1 MCADCSTHLHVH
13 ALAFISACDK
23 YRIIF
28 EKDKDVLCTFVA
40 GSQKQETRL
49 SGGASRHC
57 FNNLKPNMQYKISI
71 YAQLQDGTEGPAVTT
86 AEKTRKDLSFEH
98 TCHSHV
104 AGRGALQFHDWISS
118 AAAILRSLHRSLV
131 YIYTCVSLCVLGCF
145 HSFKLGT
152 LIYCMP
158 LHKILISDASGQRLS
173 DANMSIYPRLNIQQ
187 QCNEE
192 LKGF

>member
-86 AEKTRKDLSFEH
+86 AEKTRKDLSSEH

-104 AGRGALQFHDWISS
+104 AGRGALQFHDWISP
-118 AAAILRSLHRSLV
+118 AAAILRSQKPRLHLHL
-131 YIYTCVSLCVLGCF
+131 CVSVCAGLL
-145 HSFKLGT
+145 
-152 LIYCMP
+152 P
-158 LHKILISDASGQRLS
+158 LFQIGHTYILHAIAQD
-173 DANMSIYPRLNIQQ
+173 LN
-187 QCNEE
+187 
-192 LKGF
+192 F

>member
-23 YRIIF
+23 HRIIF

-104 AGRGALQFHDWISS
+104 AAPRLDFSCCCYFKITAQKP
-118 AAAILRSLHRSLV
+118 RLHLHL
-131 YIYTCVSLCVLGCF
+131 CVSVCAGLL
-145 HSFKLGT
+145 
-152 LIYCMP
+152 P
-158 LHKILISDASGQRLS
+158 LFQIGHTYILHAIAQD
-173 DANMSIYPRLNIQQ
+173 LN
-187 QCNEE
+187 
-192 LKGF
+192 F